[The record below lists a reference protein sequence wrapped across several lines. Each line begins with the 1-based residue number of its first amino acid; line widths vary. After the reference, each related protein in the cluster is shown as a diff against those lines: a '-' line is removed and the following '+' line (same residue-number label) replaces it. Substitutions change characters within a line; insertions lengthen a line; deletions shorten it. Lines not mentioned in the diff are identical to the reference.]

1 MMIGN
6 IFLQALAVDSS
17 DAPPLVLLI
26 ALIAALGVF
35 IFFFVLLI
43 AYIYLSF
50 AYSAVGKRAKVKSS
64 GLAWIPGV
72 GPLIIAYKASKMP
85 WWPWLL
91 IVAMFIPVI
100 GFIAN
105 IAFLVF
111 TVIWHWKMFESVKR
125 PGWFSILMLIPIVN
139 FVIIGITAWGKPQ
152 KK

>member
-1 MMIGN
+1 MMINN
-6 IFLQALAVDSS
+6 IFLQALTLDST
-17 DAPPLVLLI
+17 DAPPLVFLL

-35 IFFFVLLI
+35 IFLFIILASYL
-43 AYIYLSF
+43 YLSF
-50 AYSAVGKRAKVKSS
+50 AYSAVGRRAKVKSP
-64 GLAWIPGV
+64 GLAWIPGI

-91 IVAMFIPVI
+91 IIAMFIPVV

-105 IAFLVF
+105 IIFLVF

-139 FVIIGITAWGKPQ
+139 FVIIGIVAWGKR
-152 KK
+152 